1 MTVPGQGRIAHAQ
14 FMVQTQGGN
23 GVTDLVQALY
33 DYRGDKVALLEGFD
47 GFCAATRRSKVLG
60 IGLA

>member
-1 MTVPGQGRIAHAQ
+1 
-14 FMVQTQGGN
+14 MVQTQGGN